1 MTPRHFVAAASA
13 TALAAGTL
21 AFAAPAQAA
30 AGNDSLYDVLAADVT
45 KKGAP
50 SFDRNGKDFDILTA
64 AVFAVLDA
72 KPGSP
77 VGVLADGSV
86 KLTAFIPTDG
96 AFKRTGQDL
105 GIKAKNEA
113 KRATKYVNR
122 LGVDGVES
130 VLLYHVIAGQKIN
143 AKTAAGADGA
153 KLETALGQKFTV
165 NVTHQGIFL
174 KDRARDIANPKVIV
188 TDINK
193 GNKQIAHA
201 INRVL
206 LPAL

>member
-1 MTPRHFVAAASA
+1 MFAALPASI
-13 TALAAGTL
+13 
-21 AFAAPAQAA
+21 AFALNFAHPLLMWVLLGL
-30 AGNDSLYDVLAADVT
+30 AGYAMV
-45 KKGAP
+45 
-50 SFDRNGKDFDILTA
+50 
-64 AVFAVLDA
+64 
-72 KPGSP
+72 
-77 VGVLADGSV
+77 
-86 KLTAFIPTDG
+86 
-96 AFKRTGQDL
+96 L

-165 NVTHQGIFL
+165 NVTHEGIFL

>member
-1 MTPRHFVAAASA
+1 
-13 TALAAGTL
+13 
-21 AFAAPAQAA
+21 
-30 AGNDSLYDVLAADVT
+30 